1 MSRPGAGESA
11 AGKVLAD
18 HAEALQTLLS
28 MTAGYSGTPLTRK
41 LGVDADSRVLVI
53 GQPSGTDLGMW
64 ECAARHTRAGKVPY
78 DVVLAFAPDLATLQ
92 RRFTPAKVA
101 TTTPGRLWVCWP
113 KRSSG
118 VATDLTENIVR
129 ELGLTEGLVDIK
141 VCAIDDTWSG
151 LAFVR
156 RLRDR

>member
-1 MSRPGAGESA
+1 LVIVS
-11 AGKVLAD
+11 V
-18 HAEALQTLLS
+18 
-28 MTAGYSGTPLTRK
+28 GYSGTPLPRK
-41 LGVDADSRVLVI
+41 LGVSAESRVLVL
-53 GQPSGTDLGMW
+53 GQPPGANLGAW
-64 ECAARHTRAGKVPY
+64 DCATRHTRAGKGRY
-78 DVVLAFAPDLATLQ
+78 DVVLAFAPDVATLR
-92 RRFTPAKVA
+92 RRFAPAMAA
-101 TTTPGRLWVCWP
+101 TTTAGRLWVCWP

-129 ELGLTEGLVDIK
+129 ELGLANGVVDVK

>member
-1 MSRPGAGESA
+1 MS
-11 AGKVLAD
+11 V
-18 HAEALQTLLS
+18 
-28 MTAGYSGTPLTRK
+28 GYSGTPLPAK
-41 LGVDADSRVLVI
+41 LGVSADSRVLLL
-53 GQPSGTDLGMW
+53 GQPAGTDLGAW
-64 ECAARHTRAGKVPY
+64 DCAARHTRAGKVRY
-78 DVVLAFAPDLATLQ
+78 DVVLAFAPDLATLR
-92 RRFTPAKVA
+92 RRFAPAMAA
-101 TTTPGRLWVCWP
+101 TTTAGRLWVCWP

-129 ELGLTEGLVDIK
+129 ELGLADGFVDVK

>member
-1 MSRPGAGESA
+1 MI
-11 AGKVLAD
+11 
-18 HAEALQTLLS
+18 T

-41 LGVDADSRVLVI
+41 LGVEAGSRVLVI
-53 GQPSGTDLGMW
+53 GQPSGTDLGVW
-64 ECAARHTRAGKVPY
+64 ECATRHSRAGKGLY
-78 DVVLAFAPDLATLQ
+78 DVVLAFVPDVATLR
-92 RRFTPAKVA
+92 RRFAPAMAA
-101 TTTPGRLWVCWP
+101 TTVPGRLWVCWP

-129 ELGLTEGLVDIK
+129 ELGLAEGAVDIK
-141 VCAIDDTWSG
+141 VCAIDATWSG

>member
-1 MSRPGAGESA
+1 
-11 AGKVLAD
+11 
-18 HAEALQTLLS
+18 
-28 MTAGYSGTPLTRK
+28 MTVGYSGTPLPSK
-41 LGVDADSRVLVI
+41 LGVTAHSRVLVL
-53 GQPSGTDLGMW
+53 GQPPETNLGSW
-64 ECAARHTRAGKVPY
+64 DCAARHTRAGKGRY
-78 DVVLAFAPDLATLQ
+78 DVVLAFAPDLATL
-92 RRFTPAKVA
+92 RSRFAPALAA

-129 ELGLTEGLVDIK
+129 ELGLAEGIVDIK

>member
-1 MSRPGAGESA
+1 VSRPGADESA
-11 AGKVLAD
+11 AGTVLAD
-18 HAEALQTLLS
+18 HAEALQTLLT
-28 MTAGYSGTPLTRK
+28 MTAGYSGTPLARK
-41 LGVDADSRVLVI
+41 LGVKAESRVLVL
-53 GQPSGTDLGMW
+53 GQPSGTDLGVW
-64 ECAARHTRAGKVPY
+64 ECAVRHTRAGKGRY
-78 DVVLAFAPDLATLQ
+78 DVVLAFAPNLATL
-92 RRFTPAKVA
+92 RRRLAPALAA

-118 VATDLTENIVR
+118 LATDLTENIVR
-129 ELGLTEGLVDIK
+129 GRGLAGGIVDIK

>member
-1 MSRPGAGESA
+1 
-11 AGKVLAD
+11 
-18 HAEALQTLLS
+18 

-41 LGVDADSRVLVI
+41 LGVDADSRVLVL
-53 GQPSGTDLGMW
+53 GQPSGTDLGVW
-64 ECAARHTRAGKVPY
+64 ECAARHTRAGKGRY
-78 DVVLAFAPDLATLQ
+78 DVVLAFAPDLATLR
-92 RRFTPAKVA
+92 RRFAPAMAA
-101 TTTPGRLWVCWP
+101 TTAPGRLWVCWP

-129 ELGLTEGLVDIK
+129 ELGLAEGIVDIK

>member
-1 MSRPGAGESA
+1 MS
-11 AGKVLAD
+11 V
-18 HAEALQTLLS
+18 
-28 MTAGYSGTPLTRK
+28 GYSGTPLPRK
-41 LGVDADSRVLVI
+41 LGVGAESRVLVL
-53 GQPSGTDLGMW
+53 GQPPGTDLGGC
-64 ECAARHTRAGKVPY
+64 EGATRHTRAGKGRY
-78 DVVLAFAPDLATLQ
+78 DVVLAFAPDLATLR
-92 RRFTPAKVA
+92 RRFAPAMAA

-129 ELGLTEGLVDIK
+129 ELGLADGLVDIK
-141 VCAIDDTWSG
+141 VCAIDETWSG